1 MRGGATFTTV
11 MNNAAEVLTRAQEA
25 GSVRRDLRPRD
36 LLLLGRGVGVA
47 AEGDD
52 ETAERLIA
60 VMLHGLRA

>member
-36 LLLLGRGVGVA
+36 CSCSGAGWASPR
-47 AEGDD
+47 
-52 ETAERLIA
+52 
-60 VMLHGLRA
+60 RATTKRPNG